1 MSLTP
6 FPHHGS
12 SDPLTLP
19 AGDRAQIAVSAAGVT
34 RGGRRV
40 LHAVELTVSPRS
52 RLAIVGENGRGKT
65 TLLQLLVGTLAP
77 DEGTVRRVGSIGV
90 AEQEL
95 DAAPGTTVDDLVA
108 DAVAPSYIALRA
120 LDDATD
126 ALSASAAGADDA
138 YADALERAVRL
149 DAWDADRRV
158 DVALEALDA
167 CADRARDLATLS
179 VGQRYRVR
187 LACLLG
193 AEHDF
198 LLLDE
203 PTNHL
208 DADGLDFLTRRI
220 RDHRG
225 GVVVVSHDR
234 ALLADTC
241 EEFLDLDPSRDG
253 RPRRYGGGYAGWQE
267 GRRAERERWEQ
278 EHADQ
283 QLEHARLATAAQT
296 ARDRLQ
302 TGWRPPKGTG
312 KHQRQSHAPGV
323 VQAVARA
330 QAALEAHRVTVPA
343 PPLAFSFPDLRP
355 GRGVLL
361 SADDVT
367 VENRLTR
374 TVSVGLS
381 AGERLLVTG
390 PNGAGKSTLL
400 AALAGRLEPT
410 TGSVRSG
417 GGTRVV
423 LVAQETEVD
432 DESRTA
438 REVFDQHIG
447 RLRSSGMLSD
457 RHALSLGSLGL
468 LPGDAVANRVR
479 DLSQGQRRRLDL
491 ALRLAERPD
500 VLILDEPTNHLSI
513 SLVDELTEALGA
525 TRAAVVVATHDRRLL
540 SDLAEWPRLEIGA
553 A

>member
-6 FPHHGS
+6 FPHRGS
-12 SDPLTLP
+12 SDPLALP
-19 AGDRAQIAVSAAGVT
+19 AGDRAQIAVSEAGVT
-34 RGGRRV
+34 HGGHRV
-40 LHAVELTVSPRS
+40 LHAVDLTVTPRS

-65 TLLQLLVGTLAP
+65 TLLRLLTGSLAP

-95 DAAPGTTVDDLVA
+95 DAAPGTTVGDLVG
-108 DAVAPSYIALRA
+108 DAVAPSHAALRA

-126 ALSASAAGADDA
+126 ALSSNRAGADDA

-158 DVALEALDA
+158 DVALEALGA
-167 CADRARDLATLS
+167 CADRERDLTTLS

-208 DADGLDFLTRRI
+208 DAGGLDFLTRRV

-225 GVVVVSHDR
+225 GVVIVSHDR
-234 ALLADTC
+234 ALLGDTC

-278 EHADQ
+278 EYAEQ
-283 QLEHARLATAAQT
+283 QSEHARLATAAQA

-343 PPLAFSFPDLRP
+343 PPLAFSFPHLRP
-355 GRGVLL
+355 SRGVLL
-361 SADDVT
+361 RADDVT
-367 VENRLTR
+367 VENRLPHP
-374 TVSVGLS
+374 VSFDLS

-400 AALAGRLEPT
+400 AVLAGRLDPT
-410 TGSVRSG
+410 TGSVRTG
-417 GGTRVV
+417 GGARVV
-423 LVAQETEVD
+423 LVAQETEAD
-432 DESRTA
+432 DASRTA
-438 REVFDQHIG
+438 GEVFEQHIG
-447 RLRSSGMLSD
+447 RLSSSGLLSGRD
-457 RHALSLGSLGL
+457 AVSLGSLGL
-468 LPGDAVANRVR
+468 LPGGAIATRVR

-513 SLVDELTEALGA
+513 SLVDDLTEALGT
-525 TRAAVVVATHDRRLL
+525 TRAAVIIATHDRRLL
-540 SDLAEWPRLEIGA
+540 NDLAQWPRLEIGA

>member
-6 FPHHGS
+6 FPHRGS
-12 SDPLTLP
+12 SDPLALP
-19 AGDRAQIAVSAAGVT
+19 AGDRAQIAVSEAGVT

-40 LHAVELTVSPRS
+40 LHVVDLTVTPRS

-65 TLLQLLVGTLAP
+65 TLLRLLTGSLTP

-95 DAAPGTTVDDLVA
+95 DAAPGTTVGDLVR
-108 DAVAPSYIALRA
+108 DAVAPSHAALRA

-126 ALSASAAGADDA
+126 ALSSNRAGADDA

-158 DVALEALDA
+158 DVALEALGA
-167 CADRARDLATLS
+167 CADRERDLTTLS

-208 DADGLDFLTRRI
+208 DAGGLDFLTRRV

-225 GVVVVSHDR
+225 GVVIVSHDR

-278 EHADQ
+278 EYAEQ
-283 QLEHARLATAAQT
+283 QSEHARLATAAQA

-343 PPLAFSFPDLRP
+343 PPLAFSFPHLRP

-361 SADDVT
+361 RADDVT
-367 VENRLTR
+367 VENRLPHP
-374 TVSVGLS
+374 VSFDLS

-400 AALAGRLEPT
+400 AVLAGRLDPT
-410 TGSVRSG
+410 TGSVRTG
-417 GGTRVV
+417 GGARVV
-423 LVAQETEVD
+423 LVAQETEAD
-432 DESRTA
+432 DASRTA
-438 REVFDQHIG
+438 GEVFEQHIG
-447 RLRSSGMLSD
+447 RLSSSGLLSGRD
-457 RHALSLGSLGL
+457 AVSLGSLGL
-468 LPGDAVANRVR
+468 LPGGAIATRVR

-513 SLVDELTEALGA
+513 SLVDDLTEALGT
-525 TRAAVVVATHDRRLL
+525 TRAAVIIATHDRRLL
-540 SDLAEWPRLEIGA
+540 NDLAQWPRLEIGA

>member
-6 FPHHGS
+6 FPHRGS
-12 SDPLTLP
+12 SDPLALP
-19 AGDRAQIAVSAAGVT
+19 AGDRAQIAVSEAGVT

-40 LHAVELTVSPRS
+40 LHAVDLTVTPRS

-65 TLLQLLVGTLAP
+65 TLLRLLTGSLAP

-95 DAAPGTTVDDLVA
+95 DAAPGTTVGDLVR
-108 DAVAPSYIALRA
+108 DAVAPSHAALRA

-126 ALSASAAGADDA
+126 ALSSNRAGADDA

-149 DAWDADRRV
+149 DAWGADRRV
-158 DVALEALDA
+158 DVALEALGA
-167 CADRARDLATLS
+167 CADRERDLTTLS

-208 DADGLDFLTRRI
+208 DAGGLDFLTRRV

-225 GVVVVSHDR
+225 GVVIVSHDR
-234 ALLADTC
+234 ALLGDTC

-278 EHADQ
+278 EYAEQ
-283 QLEHARLATAAQT
+283 QSEHARLATAAQA

-343 PPLAFSFPDLRP
+343 PPLAFSFPHLRP
-355 GRGVLL
+355 SRGVLL
-361 SADDVT
+361 RADDVT
-367 VENRLTR
+367 VENRLPHP
-374 TVSVGLS
+374 VSFDLS

-400 AALAGRLEPT
+400 AVLAGRLAPT
-410 TGSVRSG
+410 TGSVRTG
-417 GGTRVV
+417 GGARVV
-423 LVAQETEVD
+423 LVAQETEAD
-432 DESRTA
+432 DASRTA
-438 REVFDQHIG
+438 GEVFEQHIG
-447 RLRSSGMLSD
+447 RLSSSGLLSGRD
-457 RHALSLGSLGL
+457 AVSLGSLGL
-468 LPGDAVANRVR
+468 LPGGAIATRVR

-513 SLVDELTEALGA
+513 SLVDDLTEALGT
-525 TRAAVVVATHDRRLL
+525 TRAAVIIATHDRRLL
-540 SDLAEWPRLEIGA
+540 NDLAQWPRLEIGA

>member
-6 FPHHGS
+6 FPHRGS
-12 SDPLTLP
+12 SDPLALP
-19 AGDRAQIAVSAAGVT
+19 AGDRAQIAVSEAGVT

-40 LHAVELTVSPRS
+40 LHAVDLTVTPRS

-65 TLLQLLVGTLAP
+65 TLLRLLTGSLAP

-95 DAAPGTTVDDLVA
+95 DAAPGTTVGDLVG
-108 DAVAPSYIALRA
+108 DAVAPSHAALRA

-126 ALSASAAGADDA
+126 ALSSNRAGADDA

-149 DAWDADRRV
+149 DAWGADRRV
-158 DVALEALDA
+158 DVALEALGA
-167 CADRARDLATLS
+167 CADRERDLTTLS

-208 DADGLDFLTRRI
+208 DAGGLDFLTRRV

-225 GVVVVSHDR
+225 GVVIVSHDR
-234 ALLADTC
+234 ALLGDTC

-278 EHADQ
+278 EYAEQ
-283 QLEHARLATAAQT
+283 QSEHARLATAAQA

-343 PPLAFSFPDLRP
+343 PPLAFSFPHLRP
-355 GRGVLL
+355 SRGVLL
-361 SADDVT
+361 RADDVT
-367 VENRLTR
+367 VENRLPHP
-374 TVSVGLS
+374 VSFDLS

-400 AALAGRLEPT
+400 AVLAGRLAPT
-410 TGSVRSG
+410 TGSVRTG
-417 GGTRVV
+417 GGARVV
-423 LVAQETEVD
+423 LVAQETEAD
-432 DESRTA
+432 DASRTA
-438 REVFDQHIG
+438 GEVFEQHIG
-447 RLRSSGMLSD
+447 RLSSSGLLSGRD
-457 RHALSLGSLGL
+457 AVSLGSLGL
-468 LPGDAVANRVR
+468 LPGGAIATRVR

-513 SLVDELTEALGA
+513 SLVDDLTEALGT
-525 TRAAVVVATHDRRLL
+525 TRAAVIIATHDRRLL
-540 SDLAEWPRLEIGA
+540 NDLAQWPRLEIGA

>member
-6 FPHHGS
+6 FPQHGS
-12 SDPLTLP
+12 SDSLALP
-19 AGDRAQIAVSAAGVT
+19 AGDRAQITASGVSIT

-40 LHAVELTVSPRS
+40 LDAVDLTVSPRS

-65 TLLQLLVGTLAP
+65 TLLHLLVGTLAP
-77 DEGTVRRVGSIGV
+77 DEGTVRGAGSIGV

-95 DAAPGTTVDDLVA
+95 DVAPGTTVGDLIGE
-108 DAVAPSYIALRA
+108 AVAPSHAALRA
-120 LDDATD
+120 LEHATES
-126 ALSASAAGADDA
+126 LSSNAAGADDA
-138 YADALERAVRL
+138 YADALEQAVRL

-158 DVALEALDA
+158 DAALEALDA
-167 CADRARDLATLS
+167 CTDRERDLATLS

-193 AEHDF
+193 AERDF

-208 DADGLDFLTRRI
+208 DANGLDFLTRRI
-220 RDHRG
+220 REHRG

-241 EEFLDLDPSRDG
+241 EEFLDLDPSRD
-253 RPRRYGGGYAGWQE
+253 RQPRRYGGGYAGWQE

-283 QLEHARLATAAQT
+283 QLEHARLATAAQS

-312 KHQRQSHAPGV
+312 KHQRQSRAPGV

-330 QAALEAHRVTVPA
+330 QGALEAHRVAVPA
-343 PPLAFSFPDLRP
+343 PPLAFSFPTLNP

-361 SADDVT
+361 RADDVT

-374 TVSVGLS
+374 PVTLDLS
-381 AGERLLVTG
+381 AGDRLLVTG

-410 TGSVRSG
+410 TGSVRTG
-417 GGTRVV
+417 NGARVV

-432 DESRTA
+432 DASRTA
-438 REVFDQHIG
+438 GEVFEQHIG
-447 RLRSSGMLSD
+447 RLSSSGILSGRD
-457 RHALSLGSLGL
+457 TASLGFLGL
-468 LPGDAVANRVR
+468 LPGGSVGTRVR

-513 SLVDELTEALGA
+513 PLVDELTEALGA
-525 TRAAVVVATHDRRLL
+525 TRAAVVVAT
-540 SDLAEWPRLEIGA
+540 
-553 A
+553 

>member
-1 MSLTP
+1 LSLTP

-12 SDPLTLP
+12 SDPVTLP
-19 AGDRAQIAVSAAGVT
+19 AGDRAQITASSAGIA

-40 LHAVELTVSPRS
+40 LHAVDLRISPRS

-65 TLLQLLVGTLAP
+65 TLLHLLAGTLAL
-77 DEGTVRRVGSIGV
+77 DEGAVRRVGSIGV

-95 DAAPGTTVDDLVA
+95 DAAPGATVGDLVA
-108 DAVAPSYIALRA
+108 DAVAPSHAALRA

-126 ALSASAAGADDA
+126 ALSANIAGADDA
-138 YADALERAVRL
+138 YADALDAAVRL

-167 CADRARDLATLS
+167 CADRDRHLTMLS

-208 DADGLDFLTRRI
+208 DAGGLDFLTRRI
-220 RDHRG
+220 REHRG
-225 GVVVVSHDR
+225 GVVIVSHDR

-241 EEFLDLDPSRDG
+241 EEFLDLDPSQDG
-253 RPRRYGGGYAGWQE
+253 RPRRYGGGYAGWTE

-278 EHADQ
+278 EHAEQ
-283 QLEHARLATAAQT
+283 RLEHTRLATAAQA

-312 KHQRQSHAPGV
+312 KHQRQSHAPGI

-330 QAALEAHRVTVPA
+330 QAALESHRVTVPT
-343 PPLAFSFPDLRP
+343 PPLAFCFPALQPR
-355 GRGVLL
+355 RGMLL
-361 SADDVT
+361 SADGVT
-367 VENRLTR
+367 IGDRLT
-374 TVSVGLS
+374 TPVSLEMS
-381 AGERLLVTG
+381 AGDRLLVTG
-390 PNGAGKSTLL
+390 PNGAGKSSLL
-400 AALAGRLEPT
+400 AALAGRLDPT
-410 TGSVRSG
+410 NGSVRTGSA
-417 GGTRVV
+417 RVA

-432 DESRTA
+432 DVSLTA
-438 REVFDQHIG
+438 GDVFDRHVGGLG
-447 RLRSSGMLSD
+447 RD
-457 RHALSLGSLGL
+457 APSLGSLGL
-468 LPGDAVANRVR
+468 LPGDAVSKRVR

-500 VLILDEPTNHLSI
+500 VLLLDEPTNHLSI
-513 SLVDELTEALGA
+513 SLVDELTDALGT

-540 SDLAEWPRLEIGA
+540 RDLAAWPRLEIGA
-553 A
+553 E

>member
-6 FPHHGS
+6 FPHRGS
-12 SDPLTLP
+12 SDPLALP
-19 AGDRAQIAVSAAGVT
+19 AGDRAQIAVSEAGVT
-34 RGGRRV
+34 HGGHRV
-40 LHAVELTVSPRS
+40 LHAVDLTVTPRS

-65 TLLQLLVGTLAP
+65 TLLRLLTGSLTP

-95 DAAPGTTVDDLVA
+95 DAAPGTTVGDLVG
-108 DAVAPSYIALRA
+108 DAVAPSHAALRA

-126 ALSASAAGADDA
+126 ALSSNRAGADDA

-158 DVALEALDA
+158 DVALEALGA
-167 CADRARDLATLS
+167 CADRERDLTTLS

-208 DADGLDFLTRRI
+208 DAGGLDFLTRRV

-225 GVVVVSHDR
+225 GVVIVSHDR
-234 ALLADTC
+234 ALLGDTC

-278 EHADQ
+278 EYAEQ
-283 QLEHARLATAAQT
+283 QSEHARLATAAQA

-343 PPLAFSFPDLRP
+343 PPLAFSFPHLRP
-355 GRGVLL
+355 SRGVLL
-361 SADDVT
+361 RADDVT
-367 VENRLTR
+367 VENRLPHP
-374 TVSVGLS
+374 VSFDLS

-400 AALAGRLEPT
+400 AVLAGRLAPT
-410 TGSVRSG
+410 TGSVRTG
-417 GGTRVV
+417 GGARVV
-423 LVAQETEVD
+423 LVAQETEAD
-432 DESRTA
+432 DASRTA
-438 REVFDQHIG
+438 GEVFEQHIG
-447 RLRSSGMLSD
+447 RLSSSGLLSGRD
-457 RHALSLGSLGL
+457 AVSLGSLGL
-468 LPGDAVANRVR
+468 LPGGAIATRVR

-513 SLVDELTEALGA
+513 SLVDDLTEALGT
-525 TRAAVVVATHDRRLL
+525 TRAAVIIATHDRRLL
-540 SDLAEWPRLEIGA
+540 NDLAQWPRLEIGA

>member
-6 FPHHGS
+6 FPHRGS
-12 SDPLTLP
+12 SDPLALP
-19 AGDRAQIAVSAAGVT
+19 AGDRAQIAVSEAGVT

-40 LHAVELTVSPRS
+40 LHAVDLTVTPRS

-65 TLLQLLVGTLAP
+65 TLLRLLTGALAP

-95 DAAPGTTVDDLVA
+95 DAAPGTTVGDLVR
-108 DAVAPSYIALRA
+108 DAVAPSHAALRA

-126 ALSASAAGADDA
+126 ALSSNRAGADDA

-158 DVALEALDA
+158 DVALEALGA
-167 CADRARDLATLS
+167 CADRERDLTTLS

-208 DADGLDFLTRRI
+208 DAGGLDFLTRRV

-225 GVVVVSHDR
+225 GVVIVSHDR
-234 ALLADTC
+234 ALLADTF

-278 EHADQ
+278 EYAEQ
-283 QLEHARLATAAQT
+283 QSEHARLATAAQA

-343 PPLAFSFPDLRP
+343 PPLAFSFPHLRP
-355 GRGVLL
+355 SRGVLL
-361 SADDVT
+361 RADDVT
-367 VENRLTR
+367 VENRLPHP
-374 TVSVGLS
+374 VSFDLS

-400 AALAGRLEPT
+400 AVLAGRLDPT
-410 TGSVRSG
+410 TGSVRTG
-417 GGTRVV
+417 GGARVV

-432 DESRTA
+432 DASRTA
-438 REVFDQHIG
+438 GEVFEQHIG
-447 RLRSSGMLSD
+447 RLSSSGLLSGRD
-457 RHALSLGSLGL
+457 AVSLGSLGL
-468 LPGDAVANRVR
+468 LPGGAIATRVR

-513 SLVDELTEALGA
+513 SLVDDLTEALGT
-525 TRAAVVVATHDRRLL
+525 TRAAVIIATHDRRLL
-540 SDLAEWPRLEIGA
+540 NDLAQWPRLEIGA

>member
-19 AGDRAQIAVSAAGVT
+19 AGDRAQIAVSADGVT

-198 LLLDE
+198 RLF
-203 PTNHL
+203 
-208 DADGLDFLTRRI
+208 AV
-220 RDHRG
+220 RG
-225 GVVVVSHDR
+225 
-234 ALLADTC
+234 
-241 EEFLDLDPSRDG
+241 E
-253 RPRRYGGGYAGWQE
+253 
-267 GRRAERERWEQ
+267 
-278 EHADQ
+278 
-283 QLEHARLATAAQT
+283 
-296 ARDRLQ
+296 
-302 TGWRPPKGTG
+302 
-312 KHQRQSHAPGV
+312 
-323 VQAVARA
+323 
-330 QAALEAHRVTVPA
+330 
-343 PPLAFSFPDLRP
+343 
-355 GRGVLL
+355 
-361 SADDVT
+361 
-367 VENRLTR
+367 
-374 TVSVGLS
+374 
-381 AGERLLVTG
+381 
-390 PNGAGKSTLL
+390 
-400 AALAGRLEPT
+400 
-410 TGSVRSG
+410 
-417 GGTRVV
+417 
-423 LVAQETEVD
+423 
-432 DESRTA
+432 
-438 REVFDQHIG
+438 
-447 RLRSSGMLSD
+447 
-457 RHALSLGSLGL
+457 
-468 LPGDAVANRVR
+468 
-479 DLSQGQRRRLDL
+479 
-491 ALRLAERPD
+491 
-500 VLILDEPTNHLSI
+500 
-513 SLVDELTEALGA
+513 
-525 TRAAVVVATHDRRLL
+525 
-540 SDLAEWPRLEIGA
+540 
-553 A
+553 

>member
-6 FPHHGS
+6 FPHRGS
-12 SDPLTLP
+12 SDPLALP
-19 AGDRAQIAVSAAGVT
+19 AGDRAQIAVSEAGVT

-40 LHAVELTVSPRS
+40 LHAVDLTVTPRS

-65 TLLQLLVGTLAP
+65 TLLRLLTGALAP

-95 DAAPGTTVDDLVA
+95 DAAPGTTVGDLVR
-108 DAVAPSYIALRA
+108 DAVAPSHAALRA

-126 ALSASAAGADDA
+126 ALSSNRAGADDA

-158 DVALEALDA
+158 DVALEALGA
-167 CADRARDLATLS
+167 CADRERDLTTLS

-208 DADGLDFLTRRI
+208 DAGGLDFLTRRV

-225 GVVVVSHDR
+225 GVVIVSHDR
-234 ALLADTC
+234 ALLADTF

-278 EHADQ
+278 EYAEQ
-283 QLEHARLATAAQT
+283 QSEHARLATAAQA

-343 PPLAFSFPDLRP
+343 PPLAFSVPPLRP
-355 GRGVLL
+355 GRGVQLR
-361 SADDVT
+361 ADDVT
-367 VENRLTR
+367 VENRLPPP
-374 TVSVGLS
+374 VSFDLS
-381 AGERLLVTG
+381 AGE
-390 PNGAGKSTLL
+390 
-400 AALAGRLEPT
+400 
-410 TGSVRSG
+410 
-417 GGTRVV
+417 
-423 LVAQETEVD
+423 
-432 DESRTA
+432 
-438 REVFDQHIG
+438 
-447 RLRSSGMLSD
+447 
-457 RHALSLGSLGL
+457 
-468 LPGDAVANRVR
+468 
-479 DLSQGQRRRLDL
+479 
-491 ALRLAERPD
+491 
-500 VLILDEPTNHLSI
+500 
-513 SLVDELTEALGA
+513 
-525 TRAAVVVATHDRRLL
+525 
-540 SDLAEWPRLEIGA
+540 
-553 A
+553 

>member
-1 MSLTP
+1 LSLTP
-6 FPHHGS
+6 FPHQGS
-12 SDPLTLP
+12 SDSLTLP
-19 AGDRAQIAVSAAGVT
+19 AGDRAQITASAVGVT

-40 LHAVELTVSPRS
+40 LDAVDLTVSPRS
-52 RLAIVGENGRGKT
+52 RIALVGENGRGKT
-65 TLLQLLVGTLAP
+65 TLLRLLVGALVP
-77 DEGTVRRVGSIGV
+77 DEGKVRRVGSIGV

-95 DAAPGTTVDDLVA
+95 DAAPGTTVGDLIGA
-108 DAVAPSYIALRA
+108 AVAPSHAALRT

-126 ALSASAAGADDA
+126 ALTSHVAGADDA
-138 YADALERAVRL
+138 YAQALERAVQL

-158 DVALEALDA
+158 DAALEALDA
-167 CADRARDLATLS
+167 CADRERDLTTLS

-208 DADGLDFLTRRI
+208 DAGGLDFLTRRI

-225 GVVVVSHDR
+225 GVVIVSHDR

-283 QLEHARLATAAQT
+283 QLEHARLATAAQA

-330 QAALEAHRVTVPA
+330 QSALEAHRVTVPA
-343 PPLAFSFPDLRP
+343 PPLAFSFPALRP
-355 GRGVLL
+355 GRGILL
-361 SADDVT
+361 RADDIT
-367 VENRLTR
+367 VENRLTHP
-374 TVSVGLS
+374 VSVGLS
-381 AGERLLVTG
+381 AGDRLLVTG

-410 TGSVRSG
+410 TGSVRRGSNA
-417 GGTRVV
+417 RVV
-423 LVAQETEVD
+423 LVAQETEVE

-438 REVFDQHIG
+438 GEAFDQHLG
-447 RLRSSGMLSD
+447 RLRSSGILSGRD
-457 RHALSLGSLGL
+457 AISLGSLGL
-468 LPGDAVANRVR
+468 LPGGAVATRVR

-513 SLVDELTEALGA
+513 PLVDELTEALGA

-540 SDLAEWPRLEIGA
+540 SDLADWPRLVIGA
-553 A
+553 P